1 MAYDY
6 KGYFDEIAVIR
17 DLTNMPEEAKWRTA
31 APTQDGERHRIV
43 LYLGC
48 NVFRTSHMIQT
59 ITAIF
64 DRLGL
69 DYVAVGGPTYCCG
82 IVHHQQGDT
91 AAAGGMA
98 DHTIK
103 LFERHEPEEVVMW
116 CPSCIYFYDEVRQAR
131 LPFKVSHAAEFLVSK
146 LPEIRFTDQVS
157 ATVALH
163 YHNVSQPRRSEGLAG
178 QRLLEAVPGLRV
190 VDIEPDPR
198 FGRSCTASVQQQVGP
213 AVWNQMAREEIEHA
227 RAVGADTL
235 ATIYHGCQ
243 RYLCVFEPESPIAPA
258 SPFAI
263 DHYLSV
269 FGRGLGIEFEDK
281 FKKYRLWQ
289 DPERV
294 LADTTPCQRAN
305 NVDAARARAVVVEA
319 FGSLPS
325 ARGTPSPTP
334 S

>member
-6 KGYFDEIAVIR
+6 KRYFDEIAVIR
-17 DLTNMPEEAKWRTA
+17 DLTNMPEETKWRTA
-31 APTQDGERHRIV
+31 APAQDRERHRIV

-48 NVFRTSHMIQT
+48 NVFRTSHMIRT
-59 ITAIF
+59 VIAIF
-64 DRLGL
+64 DRLEL

-103 LFERHEPEEVVMW
+103 LFERYGPEEVVMW

-131 LPFKVSHAAEFLVSK
+131 LPFKVSHAAEFLLSK
-146 LPEIRFTDQVS
+146 LPEVRFTDRVN
-157 ATVALH
+157 ATVSLH
-163 YHNVSQPRRSEGLAG
+163 YHNVNQPRQSEGSAG
-178 QRLLEAVPGLRV
+178 RRLLEAVPGLRFV
-190 VDIEPDPR
+190 GIEPDPR
-198 FGRSCTASVQQQVGP
+198 FGRSCTPSVQQQVGP
-213 AVWNQMAREEIEHA
+213 EVWNQMAREAIGHA
-227 RAVGADTL
+227 RAAGADTL

-243 RYLCVFEPESPIAPA
+243 RYLCVFEPESPIA
-258 SPFAI
+258 I
-263 DHYLSV
+263 EHYLSV

-294 LADTTPCQRAN
+294 LAETTPCQRAN

-319 FGSLPS
+319 FGPLPS
-325 ARGTPSPTP
+325 ARGTASSPPS
-334 S
+334 